1 MLRYVPSVIKQFVT
15 TPKPSV
21 TKSRGLN
28 LNLFQNASRPWLPP
42 WSDPRGQFD
51 LALFTLFA

>member
-1 MLRYVPSVIKQFVT
+1 MPSVIKESTT

-21 TKSRGLN
+21 TKSGGLN
-28 LNLFQNASRPWLPP
+28 LNLSQNASRLWLPP

-51 LALFTLFA
+51 LPLAFANS